1 MFIELCSC
9 EFCGIEFWYCLTAVK
24 AYFLLYELLEDL
36 YTYQQEL
43 NQWYMVNIFVLGPN
57 KKRKSIHCGQIIR
70 SIRQELEEAKWRG
83 RMRCGHQS
91 RDINCTVHVHKERGT
106 MDYGSK
112 PKRASL

>member
-70 SIRQELEEAKWRG
+70 STFCNFAFVIRSLEMKPVFFGNISLDEIANFG
-83 RMRCGHQS
+83 PFIFF
-91 RDINCTVHVHKERGT
+91 DI
-106 MDYGSK
+106 
-112 PKRASL
+112 